1 MPGFEASLVDHSKL
15 KIEIQRAFKM
25 YGFQLRIDA
34 CKHLENLLSALDSS
48 EWREWID
55 KVLDILQRKSDLQSS
70 MVDKNV
76 LDQVIQVRFEISPNQ
91 FIYFVLYFLYIM
103 PQVICY

>member
-1 MPGFEASLVDHSKL
+1 MPGFEASLVEHSKL

-25 YGFQLRIDA
+25 YGVQLRIDA

-55 KVLDILQRKSDLQSS
+55 KVLDVLQRKSDLQSS
-70 MVDKNV
+70 MVDKDV
-76 LDQVIQVRFEISPNQ
+76 LDQVIQVRFKPVSHFQAEHYNLHI
-91 FIYFVLYFLYIM
+91 
-103 PQVICY
+103 

>member
-1 MPGFEASLVDHSKL
+1 MPGFDASLVDHSKL

-55 KVLDILQRKSDLQSS
+55 KVLDVLQRKSDLQSS

-76 LDQVIQVRFEISPNQ
+76 LDQVIQVRFKPVS
-91 FIYFVLYFLYIM
+91 YFQSRHYNLNL
-103 PQVICY
+103 

>member
-1 MPGFEASLVDHSKL
+1 MPGFDASLVDHSKL

-55 KVLDILQRKSDLQSS
+55 KVLDVLQRKSDLQST

-76 LDQVIQVRFEISPNQ
+76 LDQVIQVRIKPVS
-91 FIYFVLYFLYIM
+91 YFQRKHNNINL
-103 PQVICY
+103 